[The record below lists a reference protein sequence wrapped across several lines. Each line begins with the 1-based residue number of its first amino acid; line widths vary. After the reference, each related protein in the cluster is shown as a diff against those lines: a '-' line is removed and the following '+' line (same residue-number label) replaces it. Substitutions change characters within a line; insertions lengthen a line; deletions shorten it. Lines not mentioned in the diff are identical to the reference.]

1 MREISRGE
9 GTRSSFS
16 DNRRAQKKRKHTSSE
31 KQSVRAAA
39 EEFLEKAARELLGS
53 NDHGVK
59 GPSRNDISDEEGDE
73 LVG

>member
-9 GTRSSFS
+9 DTRSGFPH
-16 DNRRAQKKRKHTSSE
+16 NQVQKKRKHASSE
-31 KQSVRAAA
+31 KQSLRAAA

-59 GPSRNDISDEEGDE
+59 GPLQNDISDEEGDE